1 VKQAVS
7 FATGRISSIFA
18 IATSL
23 TFVPSIKMKM
33 AYRTFQPCPALRP
46 FIRMYWT
53 FDTALAGETEG
64 ILRRR
69 IPDGTASVVITIE
82 NFSWTDRGNG
92 WRASEGALLQGVCS
106 HAYLLRAQPK
116 TVSFGVIFKPETAYR
131 LFGLPLGELADGGTD
146 LENAF
151 GPAGKTWAEQIRN
164 AAGNRERIQ
173 ITDAFLLRRLRH
185 SPAEHPYLDKALS
198 LIRASGGSLEVE
210 SLSRQLFVG
219 RRQLERQ
226 FRQHIGLS
234 PKMMLRIERFRS
246 ALNMAKTHPAR
257 GILTEIA
264 HACGYADQAHFIRE
278 CRDLTNV
285 APSHLLVPLRE
296 PVSTVLF

>member
-1 VKQAVS
+1 
-7 FATGRISSIFA
+7 
-18 IATSL
+18 
-23 TFVPSIKMKM
+23 MKM
-33 AYRTFQPCPALRP
+33 AYRTLQPCSALRP

-53 FDTALAGETEG
+53 FDTAFAGETEG

-69 IPDGTASVVITIE
+69 IPDGTASIVITIE
-82 NFSWTDRGNG
+82 NFSWMDRGNG

-106 HAYLLRAQPK
+106 RAYLLRAQPK
-116 TVSFGVIFKPETAYR
+116 TLSFGVIFKPEAAYR

-151 GPAGKTWAEQIRN
+151 GPAAKTWVEQIRN
-164 AAGNRERIQ
+164 AAGNRERVQ
-173 ITDAFLLRRLRH
+173 ITDAFLMRRLRRT
-185 SPAEHPYLDKALS
+185 PAEHPYLDRALS

-246 ALNMAKTHPAR
+246 ALDMAKTHPVR
-257 GILTEIA
+257 GSLTEIA
-264 HACGYADQAHFIRE
+264 HTCGYADQAHFIRE
-278 CRDLTNV
+278 CRDLTNM
-285 APSHLLVPLRE
+285 APSQLLVPLRE

>member
-1 VKQAVS
+1 
-7 FATGRISSIFA
+7 
-18 IATSL
+18 
-23 TFVPSIKMKM
+23 M
-33 AYRTFQPCPALRP
+33 
-46 FIRMYWT
+46 
-53 FDTALAGETEG
+53 
-64 ILRRR
+64 
-69 IPDGTASVVITIE
+69 
-82 NFSWTDRGNG
+82 
-92 WRASEGALLQGVCS
+92 
-106 HAYLLRAQPK
+106 
-116 TVSFGVIFKPETAYR
+116 
-131 LFGLPLGELADGGTD
+131 GELADGGTD

-226 FRQHIGLS
+226 FRQYIGLS